1 MAKLKN
7 FAIQH
12 NDFIISL
19 VIYLIA
25 MSVSVYW
32 IINGALS
39 DDGKALYYLYNS
51 YIDMLNNGG
60 FHLINTGLSSSCLTT
75 TLFPAIVQNLLHTDP
90 LLTYCT
96 IPYIFYSF
104 IPVSSYLISRRYLN
118 IRYSVIVA
126 VLILVSFTTL
136 QATIMDKMGI
146 SLGAMSV
153 SILALLNKDFVLAG
167 FFGVIVV
174 LSHYAVGFIYLGI
187 VAVAVLATIIS
198 LYNHRKNN
206 GDTF

>member
-1 MAKLKN
+1 
-7 FAIQH
+7 
-12 NDFIISL
+12 
-19 VIYLIA
+19 
-25 MSVSVYW
+25 
-32 IINGALS
+32 
-39 DDGKALYYLYNS
+39 
-51 YIDMLNNGG
+51 
-60 FHLINTGLSSSCLTT
+60 
-75 TLFPAIVQNLLHTDP
+75 
-90 LLTYCT
+90 
-96 IPYIFYSF
+96 
-104 IPVSSYLISRRYLN
+104 
-118 IRYSVIVA
+118 VA